1 MDLVGGLVLAF
12 FFFFLSPRYT
22 LLQKIVKMKQ
32 TKDRTK
38 KQVQKVSV

>member
-1 MDLVGGLVLAF
+1 MDLVGGLVLA